1 MKTKILLFLFILTA
15 KIYTQNVSGVVLTQN
30 NEPISMAIVQLKTNG
45 NTIAHMTTDDSGSFS
60 FKNIQKGSY
69 LLEVNHWSFEKATQ
83 SISVENTAKNITIH
97 LQDKIHELTEVEVQS
112 RAALA
117 QKKGDTLTYNLK
129 AVTDGNERKLKELLN
144 KLPGVKTD
152 PITGKIT
159 ANGKV
164 IDDLLING
172 QKLFGNNHKLATENI
187 NAEMLEEISLINNY
201 EKFSPLKDIAG
212 SEKTAMNIQI
222 KEQFLG
228 KITGD
233 IELLGA
239 YHEKYKINPKLFQF
253 NKKHSLSVIGKMDNT
268 GQEVMTLFDF
278 IELNSGIKAD
288 VRSESL
294 SDNYSASQIP
304 THLLSDKNIS
314 KKQNEFLS
322 LYSIFQ
328 PKENWTVNSY
338 FIGNQSNIRQNFLSR
353 KHFYMNNFQI
363 EDTQES
369 NIKNF
374 NIQSK
379 INSDYQIGDNTLL
392 NYTFSFSKNEVDKAS
407 NINTIF
413 NTQLSDFKQF
423 ENPDYITIGQQ
434 FSFIRKITKFSLLS
448 LNVYHE
454 FQKNTDFLSIQA
466 NTDLFNTNR
475 KTFNQN
481 IQEKAQEMGAFAK
494 YTLKLGKNILNI
506 NTGYNNF
513 SQNINYQHT
522 NESDNAIRREYLFS
536 KASLLHK
543 KTKFEYGLTAEHR
556 YYLNEKASFF
566 VPEAVAKYHFKQGV
580 HTIEGKYKR
589 EIKYPNLRE
598 LNHLGYAK
606 DFRNYYVT
614 SLLNTENALL
624 QNVYELNYLYINFF
638 NGIHFLGMSR
648 YLKNDEIIAQEYSL
662 HNSTNY
668 ITNKLA
674 KGGAHWINYFNLGIN
689 LFKIKQKL
697 EFVGNHGILDT
708 PFYRNTIL
716 DKNSITNKSLEMN
729 ISSNF
734 KEEKYSYTFGA
745 KFSEIESRVYGN
757 NNRTNVTEYIP
768 KLNVT
773 INLTKSLTGYFNN
786 QYHIATSSGLENNF
800 WELNYK
806 LHYQKPASKWSFYIE
821 ADNFLNL
828 HGNKV
833 LSSAE
838 RENYFETLQNQRLAG
853 YVGIGAVYH
862 F

>member
-1 MKTKILLFLFILTA
+1 MKILILFLINLLTL
-15 KIYTQNVSGVVLTQN
+15 KIYSQSVSGVVLTQN
-30 NEPISMAIVQLKTNG
+30 NEPISMAIVQLKYNE
-45 NTIAHMTTDDSGSFS
+45 NTIAHTTTDDTGFFS
-60 FKNIQKGSY
+60 FKNIQKGNY
-69 LLEVNHWSFEKATQ
+69 LLEVSNWSFEKSSQ
-83 SISVENTAKNITIH
+83 IISIGSDIKNITIH
-97 LQDKIHELTEVEVQS
+97 LQEKIHELTEVEVQS

-117 QKKGDTLTYNLK
+117 QRKGDTLTYNLK

-201 EKFSPLKDIAG
+201 EKFSPLKDIEG

-233 IELLGA
+233 VEVLGA
-239 YHEKYKINPKLFQF
+239 YSNKYKINPKLFQF
-253 NKKHSLSVIGKMDNT
+253 NKKHSLSIIGKMDNT

-278 IELNSGIKAD
+278 IELNSGIKSD
-288 VRSESL
+288 VRGESL
-294 SDNYSASQIP
+294 SDSYSASQIP
-304 THLLSDKNIS
+304 KHLLSDKNIS
-314 KKQNEFLS
+314 KKQNQFLS

-328 PKENWTVNSY
+328 PKENWTINSY
-338 FIGNQSNIRQNFLSR
+338 FIGNKSNTIQNFLS
-353 KHFYMNNFQI
+353 KKYFYINNLQL
-363 EDTQES
+363 EDTQE
-369 NIKNF
+369 NKIKNF

-392 NYTFSFSKNEVDKAS
+392 NYTFSFSKNEVDNQS

-413 NTQLSDFKQF
+413 NTQLYDFKQL

-448 LNVYHE
+448 FNAYHE
-454 FQKNTDFLSIQA
+454 FKKNTDFLSIQS
-466 NTDLFNTNR
+466 NTDLFNTNQ
-475 KTFNQN
+475 KIFNQN
-481 IQEKAQEMGAFAK
+481 VQEKAQEMGAFGK
-494 YTLKLGKNILNI
+494 YTFKFGKNILNI

-513 SQNINYQHT
+513 YQNINYQYI

-566 VPEAVAKYHFKQGV
+566 VPEAIAKYHFKQGV

-606 DFRNYYVT
+606 DFRNYYTT

-638 NGIHFLGMSR
+638 NGIHFFGMSR
-648 YLKNDEIIAQEYSL
+648 YIKNNNIIAQDYSL
-662 HNSTNY
+662 SNNTNY

-674 KGGAHWINYFNLGIN
+674 KGGTHWVNYFNLGIN

-697 EFVGNHGILDT
+697 EFIGNYGILKT
-708 PFYRNTIL
+708 PFYSNTFL
-716 DKNSITNKSLEMN
+716 DKNSITNKSLEIN
-729 ISSNF
+729 ILSNF
-734 KEEKYSYTFGA
+734 KDKKYSYTFGA
-745 KFSEIESRVYGN
+745 KFSGAESRVYGN
-757 NNRTNVTEYIP
+757 DSGTDLIEYIP

-773 INLTKSLTGYFNN
+773 INLTKNLTGYFNN
-786 QYHIATSSGLENNF
+786 QYHIATADGFENNF
-800 WELNYK
+800 LELNYR
-806 LHYQKPASKWSFYIE
+806 LYYQKSTSKWSFYIE
-821 ADNFLNL
+821 AENFLNIQ
-828 HGNKV
+828 GNKV

-838 RENYFETLQNQRLAG
+838 RTNYFETLQNQRLAG
-853 YVGIGAVYH
+853 FIGFATIYH